1 MHGKENYMPHELGMT
16 VEESIQKSPKHFYRH
31 VVQHLLQTHEPEKV
45 RLLDK
50 LMLKYNAREEHL
62 IQKLTLRYNRHTKEQ
77 NEKDTPTIAEDRSYN
92 PNDQESTMDSVAI
105 NENKVMVDNSI
116 SSKSLRD
123 VSFFSSTSVVK
134 DQPMVETNIISKSSS
149 SNGAF
154 QEDKPQEAFEKE
166 WPSPNNSNND
176 NDKLQQHEQLSQ
188 EDKSTAKMDLSN
200 AKSIQKHHGETI
212 LDIAKA
218 ASNSTP
224 PNPPIVET
232 HNSQSEEGSSRDSSY
247 SGGSSYS
254 ESSIDGTSPAV
265 IAQVSELL
273 NFVYGKTSVPGQ
285 IDRVSTIMRAY
296 EGREAVL
303 LELLETKA
311 LIKANSANDSETQQL
326 PVTSPMS
333 MSGPSTI
340 SVGESFMHAKG
351 DMHDDISSVSGASS
365 RMLKSPAA
373 AAVETSKPD
382 FKTASMPMHSFSPL
396 SSPRRNDS
404 DSVAPSQKETKPKEV
419 QQPKSSKKKG
429 IFNIFRG
436 KKGRKN
442 KGGGAFPSDDTSM
455 SRRGTWKKA
464 GGLLQRNDSEASI

>member
-1 MHGKENYMPHELGMT
+1 LTGCADASSSIGARLRPVFAEPSPCRTHYSDEDDDTYQSGDGDDSTCLTYESQENKNKQSRRYENKKKIHHVEDESTLDDEEETLDDYTNDETTLDSRKKQPAPVYSRKKMIPVAEPKEVVFNKTKNINTKENTSIVSSLPLPIEELEYDDQIDGADVSVMTPSTPSLMESNFVSATALMHGKENYMPHELGMT
-16 VEESIQKSPKHFYRH
+16 VEESIQKSPRHFYRH

-212 LDIAKA
+212 LDIPRPPA
-218 ASNSTP
+218 TP
-224 PNPPIVET
+224 PPPI
-232 HNSQSEEGSSRDSSY
+232 
-247 SGGSSYS
+247 
-254 ESSIDGTSPAV
+254 P
-265 IAQVSELL
+265 
-273 NFVYGKTSVPGQ
+273 
-285 IDRVSTIMRAY
+285 
-296 EGREAVL
+296 
-303 LELLETKA
+303 
-311 LIKANSANDSETQQL
+311 
-326 PVTSPMS
+326 
-333 MSGPSTI
+333 PS
-340 SVGESFMHAKG
+340 
-351 DMHDDISSVSGASS
+351 
-365 RMLKSPAA
+365 
-373 AAVETSKPD
+373 
-382 FKTASMPMHSFSPL
+382 
-396 SSPRRNDS
+396 
-404 DSVAPSQKETKPKEV
+404 
-419 QQPKSSKKKG
+419 
-429 IFNIFRG
+429 
-436 KKGRKN
+436 
-442 KGGGAFPSDDTSM
+442 
-455 SRRGTWKKA
+455 
-464 GGLLQRNDSEASI
+464 